1 MKISVKLITH
11 ALLSAAL
18 MLTAAVPARAEVNDS
33 DLGIHLRGALGGG
46 RVYLGYVSYSNS
58 TGDVGAGPGV
68 TLNVAAMLAYKFIGV
83 EGNMLVGTIGDL
95 EWKDEDAGGV
105 EHTYESTGSGYYSI
119 LDLKLGFNLFRE
131 EGDMGYTFIYAGPR
145 LWKMERD
152 QDSLKQ
158 GSIEVPT
165 NNKYEAHGRGWIVGF
180 RDFST
185 IGPNDSFAIVLQTG
199 LFGGKA
205 PVDNFEWS
213 NVPQNLKTDQSLTFG
228 GELAGGIA
236 LQNIGF
242 SLVGGFR
249 GEANVT
255 TFKDPLAPADEES
268 AFGLGNVT
276 FFVEAG
282 LQF

>member
-11 ALLSAAL
+11 ALFSAAL
-18 MLTAAVPARAEVNDS
+18 ILTAALPARAEVNDS

-46 RVYLGYVSYSNS
+46 RVYLGYVSYGNS
-58 TGDVGAGPGV
+58 TGDVGAGPGA
-68 TLNVAAMLAYKFIGV
+68 TLNAAAMLSYMFIGV

-95 EWKDEDAGGV
+95 EWKDEESGT
-105 EHTYESTGSGYYSI
+105 EYTFTSTGSGVYSI

-131 EGDMGYTFIYAGPR
+131 KGDMGYTFIYAGPR
-145 LWKMERD
+145 LWTMKRN
-152 QDSLKQ
+152 QDSLKK

-236 LQNIGF
+236 LQNIGL

-249 GEANVT
+249 AEANVT
-255 TFKDPLAPADEES
+255 SFKDPAAPPDQES